1 MSEHIKGVSKFFLS
15 PCGRGSK
22 NLGLRSKPL
31 VFAGEGASFLFLA
44 FLALL
49 AIFPAHAEEE
59 TGDKLR
65 QVESQLKERQ
75 QEQKVLAA
83 TAQKTSKGLDDL
95 RQRMVRATQSLQ
107 EKEAEQANLEDK
119 LDELAKEIA
128 EKGKNAKVE
137 REQLSLMVSALV
149 EISSRPPISLFL
161 QNRVTSDHIHRTLLF
176 QSLTPRLKEQA
187 ENAARDL
194 MALYDLQAKFA
205 EQKRLVAAARG
216 NLEKQQKDMDQ
227 MIAARQG
234 LLQRTEEQREETARH
249 LAALSAEA
257 QDLRQLMAKVSRMSP
272 GKPARLAHA
281 LKLPVSGSVRRN
293 FGDKDAD
300 GVISEGM
307 TLVAPS
313 GAPIVAP
320 LAGRVAF
327 AGPFRGYG
335 LILIL
340 QHAGGYHSFLS
351 GFGRI
356 DADMGQDVVAGEPL
370 GVLPVKAGKR
380 PELYFE
386 WRRGEQTL
394 DPMRVKG
401 LGVRG

>member
-1 MSEHIKGVSKFFLS
+1 MVFLLS
-15 PCGRGSK
+15 LS
-22 NLGLRSKPL
+22 L
-31 VFAGEGASFLFLA
+31 LA
-44 FLALL
+44 FM
-49 AIFPAHAEEE
+49 AIVPAHAEEE

-65 QVESQLKERQ
+65 AVESQLKETQ
-75 QEQKVLAA
+75 QEQKALAVA
-83 TAQKTSKGLDDL
+83 AQKTSKGLDEL
-95 RQRMVRATQSLQ
+95 RQRMVRATQTLQ

-128 EKGKNAKVE
+128 EKGKNAKAE

-187 ENAARDL
+187 EDAARDL

-205 EQKRLVAAARG
+205 EQKRLVAAARS

-257 QDLRQLMAKVSRMSP
+257 QDLRQLMARVSRAPS
-272 GKPARLAHA
+272 GKPVGRMAHA
-281 LKLPVSGSVRRN
+281 LKMPVAGSVRRN
-293 FGDKDAD
+293 FGDRDAD
-300 GVISEGM
+300 GVVSEGL
-307 TLVAPS
+307 TLAAPS

-320 LAGRVAF
+320 LAGKVVF

-356 DADMGQDVVAGEPL
+356 DADMGQEVVAGEPL
-370 GVLPVKAGKR
+370 GVLPVKAGTR

-386 WRRGEQTL
+386 WRRGEETL
-394 DPMRVKG
+394 NPMKGKG